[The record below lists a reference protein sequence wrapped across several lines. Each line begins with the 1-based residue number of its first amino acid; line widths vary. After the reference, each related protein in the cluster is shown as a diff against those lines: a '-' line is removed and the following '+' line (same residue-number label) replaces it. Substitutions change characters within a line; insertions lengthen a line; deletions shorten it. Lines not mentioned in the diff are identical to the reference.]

1 MSVKVENLEK
11 NMAKLTVEV
20 DNAEFLK
27 AIDVAY
33 KKNRNKFNLPGFR
46 KGKAPKEMIMKMYG
60 PQVFFEDAL
69 NEILDKTYPEA
80 AKESGLEIVS
90 RPEIGVEQIGM
101 DQNVIYTATVAVKPE
116 VTLGEYKGVTVEK
129 AETTVSAKEVN
140 EKLAAELEK
149 NARVVEVE
157 REIKK
162 DDIANIDFVGSVDGV
177 EFEGGK
183 GEDYPLTI
191 GSGTFI
197 PGFED
202 QLIGAKKGEKL
213 EVNVTFPE
221 SYPNNP
227 DLAGK
232 PAVFDVTVNK
242 VSTMPELT
250 DQWVKEHA
258 EDMGSKASDVASF
271 RVEQQALLQAQVD
284 YQYNN
289 TIQQDAL
296 QQIVDTSEITVSDA
310 MQKYAEDYVISQEVS
325 TAKQYGHGLADMLN
339 MYGMSVD
346 DFKEEISSY
355 ATDYAKQRMV
365 VAAIA
370 NEQGIKSSDQ
380 LIDELAVELS
390 GLAGKELNKIQ
401 LIEQYGGDAVKD
413 EAVNKAVLDYVQTQV
428 KVVET
433 TETSAAATEA
443 AAETTVADE
452 TTAEAA
458 EETTAAQG

>member
-1 MSVKVENLEK
+1 MKKNRLILTAAVAVSVMALAACGSSNKTPEATTAAAEATEASASDTATASQLSADDPEIQALEATEVPELPKFSDMGTVKLCDLTGITVETSP
-11 NMAKLTVEV
+11 KLTVDEDMV
-20 DNAEFLK
+20 NSQ
-27 AIDVAY
+27 IDY
-33 KKNRNKFNLPGFR
+33 LRKNYLT
-46 KGKAPKEMIMKMYG
+46 ET
-60 PQVFFEDAL
+60 ED
-69 NEILDKTYPEA
+69 A
-80 AKESGLEIVS
+80 AKEG
-90 RPEIGVEQIGM
+90 
-101 DQNVIYTATVAVKPE
+101 DTV
-116 VTLGEYKGVTVEK
+116 
-129 AETTVSAKEVN
+129 
-140 EKLAAELEK
+140 
-149 NARVVEVE
+149 
-157 REIKK
+157 
-162 DDIANIDFVGSVDGV
+162 NIDFVGKMNGEAFDG
-177 EFEGGK
+177 
-183 GEDYPLTI
+183 
-191 GSGTFI
+191 GSGTGYDLVLGSGSFI
-197 PGFED
+197 DGFED

-370 NEQGIKSSDQ
+370 NAQGIKSSDQ

-443 AAETTVADE
+443 VEETTAAES
-452 TTAEAA
+452 TAEAA

>member
-1 MSVKVENLEK
+1 MKKNRLILTAAVAVSVMALAACGSSNKTPEATTAAAEATDASASDTATASQLSADDPEIQALEATEVPELPKFSDMGTVKLCDLSSITVETSP
-11 NMAKLTVEV
+11 KLTVDEDMV
-20 DNAEFLK
+20 NSQ
-27 AIDVAY
+27 IDY
-33 KKNRNKFNLPGFR
+33 LRKNYLT
-46 KGKAPKEMIMKMYG
+46 ET
-60 PQVFFEDAL
+60 ED
-69 NEILDKTYPEA
+69 A
-80 AKESGLEIVS
+80 AKEG
-90 RPEIGVEQIGM
+90 
-101 DQNVIYTATVAVKPE
+101 DTV
-116 VTLGEYKGVTVEK
+116 
-129 AETTVSAKEVN
+129 
-140 EKLAAELEK
+140 
-149 NARVVEVE
+149 
-157 REIKK
+157 
-162 DDIANIDFVGSVDGV
+162 NIDFVGKMNGEAFDG
-177 EFEGGK
+177 
-183 GEDYPLTI
+183 
-191 GSGTFI
+191 GSGTGYDLVLGSGSFI
-197 PGFED
+197 DGFED

-296 QQIVDTSEITVSDA
+296 QQIVDTSEITVSDE

-433 TETSAAATEA
+433 TETSAA
-443 AAETTVADE
+443 
-452 TTAEAA
+452 
-458 EETTAAQG
+458 QG

>member
-1 MSVKVENLEK
+1 MKKNRLILTAAVAVSVMALAACGSSNKTPEATTAAAEATEASASDTATASQLSADDPEIQALEATEVPELPKFSDMGTVKLCDLTGITVETSP
-11 NMAKLTVEV
+11 KLTVDEDMV
-20 DNAEFLK
+20 NSQ
-27 AIDVAY
+27 IDY
-33 KKNRNKFNLPGFR
+33 LRKNYLT
-46 KGKAPKEMIMKMYG
+46 ET
-60 PQVFFEDAL
+60 ED
-69 NEILDKTYPEA
+69 A
-80 AKESGLEIVS
+80 AKEG
-90 RPEIGVEQIGM
+90 
-101 DQNVIYTATVAVKPE
+101 DTV
-116 VTLGEYKGVTVEK
+116 
-129 AETTVSAKEVN
+129 
-140 EKLAAELEK
+140 
-149 NARVVEVE
+149 
-157 REIKK
+157 
-162 DDIANIDFVGSVDGV
+162 NIDFVGKMDG
-177 EFEGGK
+177 EAFDG
-183 GEDYPLTI
+183 
-191 GSGTFI
+191 GSGTNYDLVLGSGSFI
-197 PGFED
+197 DGFED

>member
-1 MSVKVENLEK
+1 MKKNRLILTAAVAVSVMALAACGSSNKTPEATTAVAEATEASASDTATASQLSADDPEIQALEATEVPELPKFSDMGTVKLCDLTGITVETSP
-11 NMAKLTVEV
+11 KLTVDEDMV
-20 DNAEFLK
+20 NSQ
-27 AIDVAY
+27 IDY
-33 KKNRNKFNLPGFR
+33 LRKNYLT
-46 KGKAPKEMIMKMYG
+46 ET
-60 PQVFFEDAL
+60 ED
-69 NEILDKTYPEA
+69 A
-80 AKESGLEIVS
+80 AKEG
-90 RPEIGVEQIGM
+90 
-101 DQNVIYTATVAVKPE
+101 DTV
-116 VTLGEYKGVTVEK
+116 
-129 AETTVSAKEVN
+129 
-140 EKLAAELEK
+140 
-149 NARVVEVE
+149 
-157 REIKK
+157 
-162 DDIANIDFVGSVDGV
+162 NIDFVGKMNGEAFDG
-177 EFEGGK
+177 
-183 GEDYPLTI
+183 
-191 GSGTFI
+191 GSGTGYDLVLGSGSFI
-197 PGFED
+197 DGFED

-310 MQKYAEDYVISQEVS
+310 MQTYAEDYVISQEVS
-325 TAKQYGHGLADMLN
+325 TAKQYGRGLADMLN

-458 EETTAAQG
+458 EETSAAQG

>member
-1 MSVKVENLEK
+1 MKKNRLILTAAVAVSVMALAACGSSNKTPEATTAAAEATEASASDTATASQLSADDPEIQALEATEVPELPKFSDMGTVKLCDLTGITVETSP
-11 NMAKLTVEV
+11 KLTVDEDMV
-20 DNAEFLK
+20 NSQ
-27 AIDVAY
+27 IDY
-33 KKNRNKFNLPGFR
+33 LRKNYLT
-46 KGKAPKEMIMKMYG
+46 ET
-60 PQVFFEDAL
+60 D
-69 NEILDKTYPEA
+69 DA
-80 AKESGLEIVS
+80 AKEG
-90 RPEIGVEQIGM
+90 
-101 DQNVIYTATVAVKPE
+101 DTV
-116 VTLGEYKGVTVEK
+116 
-129 AETTVSAKEVN
+129 
-140 EKLAAELEK
+140 
-149 NARVVEVE
+149 
-157 REIKK
+157 
-162 DDIANIDFVGSVDGV
+162 NIDFVGKMDG
-177 EFEGGK
+177 EAFDG
-183 GEDYPLTI
+183 
-191 GSGTFI
+191 GSGTSYDLVLGSGSFI
-197 PGFED
+197 DGFED

-250 DQWVKEHA
+250 DQWVKDNA

-271 RVEQQALLQAQVD
+271 RVEQQALLQSQVD

-296 QQIVDTSEITVSDA
+296 QQIVDTSEITVSDE

-325 TAKQYGHGLADMLN
+325 TAKQYGYGLADMLN

-346 DFKEEISSY
+346 DFKTEIAGY

-370 NEQGIKSSDQ
+370 NEQGIKSSDT
-380 LIDELAVELS
+380 LIDELAAELS
-390 GLAGKELNKIQ
+390 GLAGKEMNKIQ
-401 LIEQYGGDAVKD
+401 LIEQYGGDAVKE

-433 TETSAAATEA
+433 TETSAAVTEA
-443 AAETTVADE
+443 AEAETTVADE
-452 TTAEAA
+452 TTEAA
-458 EETTAAQG
+458 EETSAAQG

>member
-1 MSVKVENLEK
+1 MKKNRLILTAAVAVSVMALVACGSSNKTPEATTAAAEATEASASDTATASQLSADDPEIQALEATEVPELPKFSDMGTVKLCDLSSITVETSP
-11 NMAKLTVEV
+11 KLTVDEDMV
-20 DNAEFLK
+20 NSQ
-27 AIDVAY
+27 IDY
-33 KKNRNKFNLPGFR
+33 LRKNYLT
-46 KGKAPKEMIMKMYG
+46 ET
-60 PQVFFEDAL
+60 ED
-69 NEILDKTYPEA
+69 A
-80 AKESGLEIVS
+80 AKEG
-90 RPEIGVEQIGM
+90 
-101 DQNVIYTATVAVKPE
+101 DTV
-116 VTLGEYKGVTVEK
+116 
-129 AETTVSAKEVN
+129 
-140 EKLAAELEK
+140 
-149 NARVVEVE
+149 
-157 REIKK
+157 
-162 DDIANIDFVGSVDGV
+162 NIDFVGKMNGEAFDG
-177 EFEGGK
+177 
-183 GEDYPLTI
+183 
-191 GSGTFI
+191 GSGTGYDLVLGSGSFI
-197 PGFED
+197 DGFED

-325 TAKQYGHGLADMLN
+325 TAKQYGRGLADMLN

-443 AAETTVADE
+443 SAETTVADE
-452 TTAEAA
+452 TTAEVT
-458 EETTAAQG
+458 EETSAAQS

>member
-1 MSVKVENLEK
+1 MKKNRLILTAAVAVSVMALAACGSSNKTPEATTAAAEATEASASDTATASQLSADDPEIQALEATEVPELPKFSDMGTVKLCDLTGITVETSP
-11 NMAKLTVEV
+11 KLTVDEDMV
-20 DNAEFLK
+20 NSQ
-27 AIDVAY
+27 IDY
-33 KKNRNKFNLPGFR
+33 LRKNYLT
-46 KGKAPKEMIMKMYG
+46 ET
-60 PQVFFEDAL
+60 ED
-69 NEILDKTYPEA
+69 A
-80 AKESGLEIVS
+80 AKEG
-90 RPEIGVEQIGM
+90 
-101 DQNVIYTATVAVKPE
+101 DTV
-116 VTLGEYKGVTVEK
+116 
-129 AETTVSAKEVN
+129 
-140 EKLAAELEK
+140 
-149 NARVVEVE
+149 
-157 REIKK
+157 
-162 DDIANIDFVGSVDGV
+162 NIDFVGKMNGEAFDG
-177 EFEGGK
+177 
-183 GEDYPLTI
+183 
-191 GSGTFI
+191 GSGTGYDLVLGSGSFI
-197 PGFED
+197 DGFED

-443 AAETTVADE
+443 VEETTAAVDE
-452 TTAEAA
+452 STAEAA

>member
-1 MSVKVENLEK
+1 MKKNRLILTAAVAVSVMALASCGSSNKTPEATTAAAAEATDASASDTATASQLSADDPEIQALEATEVPELPKFSDMGTVKLCDLTGITVETSP
-11 NMAKLTVEV
+11 KLTVDEDMV
-20 DNAEFLK
+20 NSQ
-27 AIDVAY
+27 IDY
-33 KKNRNKFNLPGFR
+33 LRKNYLT
-46 KGKAPKEMIMKMYG
+46 ET
-60 PQVFFEDAL
+60 ED
-69 NEILDKTYPEA
+69 A
-80 AKESGLEIVS
+80 AKEG
-90 RPEIGVEQIGM
+90 
-101 DQNVIYTATVAVKPE
+101 DTV
-116 VTLGEYKGVTVEK
+116 
-129 AETTVSAKEVN
+129 
-140 EKLAAELEK
+140 
-149 NARVVEVE
+149 
-157 REIKK
+157 
-162 DDIANIDFVGSVDGV
+162 NIDFVGKMDG
-177 EFEGGK
+177 EAFDG
-183 GEDYPLTI
+183 
-191 GSGTFI
+191 GSGTGYDLVLGSGSFI
-197 PGFED
+197 DGFED

-296 QQIVDTSEITVSDA
+296 QQIVDTSEFTVSDA

-452 TTAEAA
+452 STAEAA

>member
-1 MSVKVENLEK
+1 MKKNRLILTAAVAVSVMALAACGSSNKTPEATTAAAEATEASASDTATASQLSADDPEIQALEATEVPELPKFSDMGTVKLCDLSGITVETSP
-11 NMAKLTVEV
+11 KLTVDEDMV
-20 DNAEFLK
+20 NSQ
-27 AIDVAY
+27 IDY
-33 KKNRNKFNLPGFR
+33 LRKNYLT
-46 KGKAPKEMIMKMYG
+46 ET
-60 PQVFFEDAL
+60 ED
-69 NEILDKTYPEA
+69 A
-80 AKESGLEIVS
+80 AKEG
-90 RPEIGVEQIGM
+90 
-101 DQNVIYTATVAVKPE
+101 DTV
-116 VTLGEYKGVTVEK
+116 
-129 AETTVSAKEVN
+129 
-140 EKLAAELEK
+140 
-149 NARVVEVE
+149 
-157 REIKK
+157 
-162 DDIANIDFVGSVDGV
+162 NIDFVGKMNGEAFDG
-177 EFEGGK
+177 
-183 GEDYPLTI
+183 
-191 GSGTFI
+191 GSGTGYDLVLGSGSFI
-197 PGFED
+197 DGFED

-355 ATDYAKQRMV
+355 ATEYAKQRMV

>member
-1 MSVKVENLEK
+1 MKKNRLILTAAVAVSVMALAACGSSNKTPEATTAAAAEATDASASDTATASQLSADDPEIQALEATEVPELPKFSDMGTVKLCDLTGITVETSP
-11 NMAKLTVEV
+11 KLTVDEDMV
-20 DNAEFLK
+20 NSQ
-27 AIDVAY
+27 IDY
-33 KKNRNKFNLPGFR
+33 LRKNYLT
-46 KGKAPKEMIMKMYG
+46 ET
-60 PQVFFEDAL
+60 ED
-69 NEILDKTYPEA
+69 A
-80 AKESGLEIVS
+80 AKEG
-90 RPEIGVEQIGM
+90 
-101 DQNVIYTATVAVKPE
+101 DTV
-116 VTLGEYKGVTVEK
+116 
-129 AETTVSAKEVN
+129 
-140 EKLAAELEK
+140 
-149 NARVVEVE
+149 
-157 REIKK
+157 
-162 DDIANIDFVGSVDGV
+162 NIDFVG
-177 EFEGGK
+177 K
-183 GEDYPLTI
+183 MNGEAFNG
-191 GSGTFI
+191 GSGTGYDLVLGSGSFI
-197 PGFED
+197 DGFED

-443 AAETTVADE
+443 VEETTAAES
-452 TTAEAA
+452 TAEAA

>member
-1 MSVKVENLEK
+1 MKKNRLILTAAVAVSVMALAACGSSNKTPEATTAAAEATEASASDTATASQLSADDPEIQALEATEIPELPKFSDMGTVKLCDLTGITVETSP
-11 NMAKLTVEV
+11 KLTVDEDMV
-20 DNAEFLK
+20 NSQ
-27 AIDVAY
+27 IDY
-33 KKNRNKFNLPGFR
+33 LRKNYLT
-46 KGKAPKEMIMKMYG
+46 ET
-60 PQVFFEDAL
+60 ED
-69 NEILDKTYPEA
+69 A
-80 AKESGLEIVS
+80 AKEG
-90 RPEIGVEQIGM
+90 
-101 DQNVIYTATVAVKPE
+101 DTV
-116 VTLGEYKGVTVEK
+116 
-129 AETTVSAKEVN
+129 
-140 EKLAAELEK
+140 
-149 NARVVEVE
+149 
-157 REIKK
+157 
-162 DDIANIDFVGSVDGV
+162 NIDFVGKMNGEAFDG
-177 EFEGGK
+177 
-183 GEDYPLTI
+183 
-191 GSGTFI
+191 GSGTGYDLVLGSGSFI
-197 PGFED
+197 DGFED

-443 AAETTVADE
+443 VEETTAAADE
-452 TTAEAA
+452 STAEAA

>member
-149 NARVVEVE
+149 NARVVEVD

-202 QLIGAKKGEKL
+202 QLIGHKAGETVDVK
-213 EVNVTFPE
+213 VTFPE
-221 SYPNNP
+221 NYGAK

-232 PAVFDVTVNK
+232 EALFVTTIK
-242 VSTMPELT
+242 T
-250 DQWVKEHA
+250 VKEKQVPA
-258 EDMGSKASDVASF
+258 ADDEFAS
-271 RVEQQALLQAQVD
+271 
-284 YQYNN
+284 
-289 TIQQDAL
+289 
-296 QQIVDTSEITVSDA
+296 
-310 MQKYAEDYVISQEVS
+310 EVS
-325 TAKQYGHGLADMLN
+325 EFDTLDEYKKDLKKTL
-339 MYGMSVD
+339 
-346 DFKEEISSY
+346 KEEKEKA
-355 ATDYAKQRMV
+355 ATTTNERNV
-365 VAAIA
+365 IA
-370 NEQGIKSSDQ
+370 
-380 LIDELAVELS
+380 
-390 GLAGKELNKIQ
+390 
-401 LIEQYGGDAVKD
+401 
-413 EAVNKAVLDYVQTQV
+413 
-428 KVVET
+428 KVVENASVEIPAPMLEAQLDNMLYDYQT
-433 TETSAAATEA
+433 RLAQQGIPMDQYLKITGQTVEQIKDQMKESAEKNLKTSLVIEAIMEKENITVAEERVDEEFKKIAEQYKMEYDDLKKTVSGEQKESMKREIAFQETIDMLVAEA
-443 AAETTVADE
+443 NLVKAEKKSKKAAEDE
-452 TTAEAA
+452 EKT
-458 EETTAAQG
+458 EE

>member
-1 MSVKVENLEK
+1 MKKNRLILTAAVAVSVMALAACGSSNKTPEATTAAAAEATDASVSDTATASQLSADDPEIQALEATEVPELPKFSDMGTVKLCDLTGITVETSP
-11 NMAKLTVEV
+11 KLTVDEDMV
-20 DNAEFLK
+20 NSQ
-27 AIDVAY
+27 IDY
-33 KKNRNKFNLPGFR
+33 LRKNYLT
-46 KGKAPKEMIMKMYG
+46 ET
-60 PQVFFEDAL
+60 ED
-69 NEILDKTYPEA
+69 A
-80 AKESGLEIVS
+80 AKEG
-90 RPEIGVEQIGM
+90 
-101 DQNVIYTATVAVKPE
+101 DTV
-116 VTLGEYKGVTVEK
+116 
-129 AETTVSAKEVN
+129 
-140 EKLAAELEK
+140 
-149 NARVVEVE
+149 
-157 REIKK
+157 
-162 DDIANIDFVGSVDGV
+162 NIDFVG
-177 EFEGGK
+177 K
-183 GEDYPLTI
+183 MNGEVFNG
-191 GSGTFI
+191 GSGTGYDLVLGSGSFI
-197 PGFED
+197 DGFED

-443 AAETTVADE
+443 VEE
-452 TTAEAA
+452 TTAAADESTAEAT

>member
-20 DNAEFLK
+20 DKAEFLK

-162 DDIANIDFVGSVDGV
+162 DDIATIDFVGSVDGV

-202 QLIGAKKGEKL
+202 QLIGHKAGETVDVK
-213 EVNVTFPE
+213 VTFPE
-221 SYPNNP
+221 NYGAK

-232 PAVFDVTVNK
+232 EALFVTTIK
-242 VSTMPELT
+242 A
-250 DQWVKEHA
+250 VKEKQVPA
-258 EDMGSKASDVASF
+258 ADDEFAS
-271 RVEQQALLQAQVD
+271 
-284 YQYNN
+284 
-289 TIQQDAL
+289 
-296 QQIVDTSEITVSDA
+296 
-310 MQKYAEDYVISQEVS
+310 EVS
-325 TAKQYGHGLADMLN
+325 EFDTLDEYKKDLKKTL
-339 MYGMSVD
+339 
-346 DFKEEISSY
+346 KEEKEKA
-355 ATDYAKQRMV
+355 ATTTNERNV
-365 VAAIA
+365 IA
-370 NEQGIKSSDQ
+370 
-380 LIDELAVELS
+380 
-390 GLAGKELNKIQ
+390 
-401 LIEQYGGDAVKD
+401 
-413 EAVNKAVLDYVQTQV
+413 
-428 KVVET
+428 KVVENASVEIPAPMLEAQLDNMLYDYQT
-433 TETSAAATEA
+433 RLAQQGIPMDQYLQITGQTVEQIKDQMKESAEKNLKTSLVIEA
-443 AAETTVADE
+443 IMEKENITVADE
-452 TTAEAA
+452 RVDEEFKKIAEQYKMEYDDLKKTVSEEQKESMKREIAFQETIDMLVAEANLVKA
-458 EETTAAQG
+458 EKKSKKAAEDEEKTEE

>member
-1 MSVKVENLEK
+1 MKKNRLILTAAVAVSVMALAACGSSNKTPEATTAAAAEATDASASDTATASQLSADDPEIQALEATEVPELPKFSDMGTVKLCDLTGITVETSP
-11 NMAKLTVEV
+11 KLTVDEDMV
-20 DNAEFLK
+20 NSQ
-27 AIDVAY
+27 IDY
-33 KKNRNKFNLPGFR
+33 LRKNYLT
-46 KGKAPKEMIMKMYG
+46 ET
-60 PQVFFEDAL
+60 ED
-69 NEILDKTYPEA
+69 A
-80 AKESGLEIVS
+80 AKEG
-90 RPEIGVEQIGM
+90 
-101 DQNVIYTATVAVKPE
+101 DTV
-116 VTLGEYKGVTVEK
+116 
-129 AETTVSAKEVN
+129 
-140 EKLAAELEK
+140 
-149 NARVVEVE
+149 
-157 REIKK
+157 
-162 DDIANIDFVGSVDGV
+162 NIDFVGKMDG
-177 EFEGGK
+177 EAFNG
-183 GEDYPLTI
+183 
-191 GSGTFI
+191 GSGTGYDLVLGSGSFI
-197 PGFED
+197 DGFED

-325 TAKQYGHGLADMLN
+325 TAKQYGYGLADMLN

-443 AAETTVADE
+443 AAETTVANE

>member
-202 QLIGAKKGEKL
+202 QLIGHKAGETVDVK
-213 EVNVTFPE
+213 VTFPE
-221 SYPNNP
+221 NYGAK

-232 PAVFDVTVNK
+232 EALFVTTIK
-242 VSTMPELT
+242 T
-250 DQWVKEHA
+250 VKEKQVPAADDEFASEVSEFDTLDEYKKDLKKTLKEEKEKAATTTNERNVIEKVVTNASVEIPAPMLEAQLDNMLYDYQTRLAQQGIPMDQYLKITGQTVEQIKDQMKESAEKNLKTSLVIEAIMEKENITVAEERVDEEFKKIAEQYKMEYDDLKKTVSEEQKESMKREIAFQETIDMLVAEANLVKAEKKSKKAA
-258 EDMGSKASDVASF
+258 ED
-271 RVEQQALLQAQVD
+271 
-284 YQYNN
+284 
-289 TIQQDAL
+289 
-296 QQIVDTSEITVSDA
+296 
-310 MQKYAEDYVISQEVS
+310 
-325 TAKQYGHGLADMLN
+325 
-339 MYGMSVD
+339 
-346 DFKEEISSY
+346 EE
-355 ATDYAKQRMV
+355 K
-365 VAAIA
+365 
-370 NEQGIKSSDQ
+370 
-380 LIDELAVELS
+380 
-390 GLAGKELNKIQ
+390 
-401 LIEQYGGDAVKD
+401 
-413 EAVNKAVLDYVQTQV
+413 
-428 KVVET
+428 
-433 TETSAAATEA
+433 TEE
-443 AAETTVADE
+443 
-452 TTAEAA
+452 
-458 EETTAAQG
+458 

>member
-202 QLIGAKKGEKL
+202 QLIGHKAGETVDVK
-213 EVNVTFPE
+213 VTFPE
-221 SYPNNP
+221 NYGAK

-232 PAVFDVTVNK
+232 EALFVTTIK
-242 VSTMPELT
+242 T
-250 DQWVKEHA
+250 VKEKQVPA
-258 EDMGSKASDVASF
+258 ADDEFAS
-271 RVEQQALLQAQVD
+271 
-284 YQYNN
+284 
-289 TIQQDAL
+289 
-296 QQIVDTSEITVSDA
+296 
-310 MQKYAEDYVISQEVS
+310 EVS
-325 TAKQYGHGLADMLN
+325 EFDTLDEYKKDLKKTL
-339 MYGMSVD
+339 
-346 DFKEEISSY
+346 KEEKEKA
-355 ATDYAKQRMV
+355 ATTTNERNV
-365 VAAIA
+365 IA
-370 NEQGIKSSDQ
+370 
-380 LIDELAVELS
+380 
-390 GLAGKELNKIQ
+390 
-401 LIEQYGGDAVKD
+401 
-413 EAVNKAVLDYVQTQV
+413 
-428 KVVET
+428 KVVENASVEIPAPMLEAQLDNMLYDYQT
-433 TETSAAATEA
+433 RLAQQGIPMDQYLKITGQTVEQIKDQMKESAEKNLKTSLVIEAIMEKENITVAEERVDEEFKKIAEQYKMEYDDLKKTVSEEQKESMKREITFQETIDMLVAEA
-443 AAETTVADE
+443 NLVKAEKKSKKAAEDE
-452 TTAEAA
+452 EKT
-458 EETTAAQG
+458 EE

>member
-1 MSVKVENLEK
+1 MKKNRLILTAAVAVSVMALAACGSSNKTPEATTAAAEATEASASDTATASQLSADDPEIQALEATEVPELPKFSDMGTVKLCDLTGITVETSP
-11 NMAKLTVEV
+11 KLTVDEDMV
-20 DNAEFLK
+20 NSQ
-27 AIDVAY
+27 IDY
-33 KKNRNKFNLPGFR
+33 LRKNYLT
-46 KGKAPKEMIMKMYG
+46 ET
-60 PQVFFEDAL
+60 ED
-69 NEILDKTYPEA
+69 A
-80 AKESGLEIVS
+80 AKEG
-90 RPEIGVEQIGM
+90 
-101 DQNVIYTATVAVKPE
+101 DTV
-116 VTLGEYKGVTVEK
+116 
-129 AETTVSAKEVN
+129 
-140 EKLAAELEK
+140 
-149 NARVVEVE
+149 
-157 REIKK
+157 
-162 DDIANIDFVGSVDGV
+162 NIDFVGKMDG
-177 EFEGGK
+177 EAFDG
-183 GEDYPLTI
+183 
-191 GSGTFI
+191 GSGTSYDLVLGSGSFI
-197 PGFED
+197 DGFED

-250 DQWVKEHA
+250 DQWVKDNA

-296 QQIVDTSEITVSDA
+296 QQIVDTSEITVSDE

-325 TAKQYGHGLADMLN
+325 TAKQYGYGLADMLN

-346 DFKEEISSY
+346 DFKTEIAGY

-370 NEQGIKSSDQ
+370 NEQGIKSSDT

-390 GLAGKELNKIQ
+390 GLAGKEMNKIQ
-401 LIEQYGGDAVKD
+401 LIEQYGGDAVKE

-443 AAETTVADE
+443 AEAETTAADE
-452 TTAEAA
+452 TTEAA
-458 EETTAAQG
+458 EETSAAQG

>member
-1 MSVKVENLEK
+1 MKKNRLILTAAVAVSVMALAACGSSNKTPEATTAAAVEATDASASDTATASQLSADDPEIQALEATEVPELPK
-11 NMAKLTVEV
+11 FSDMGTVKLCDLTGITVETSPKLTVDEDMV
-20 DNAEFLK
+20 NSQ
-27 AIDVAY
+27 IDY
-33 KKNRNKFNLPGFR
+33 LRKNYLT
-46 KGKAPKEMIMKMYG
+46 ET
-60 PQVFFEDAL
+60 ED
-69 NEILDKTYPEA
+69 A
-80 AKESGLEIVS
+80 AKEG
-90 RPEIGVEQIGM
+90 
-101 DQNVIYTATVAVKPE
+101 DTV
-116 VTLGEYKGVTVEK
+116 
-129 AETTVSAKEVN
+129 
-140 EKLAAELEK
+140 
-149 NARVVEVE
+149 
-157 REIKK
+157 
-162 DDIANIDFVGSVDGV
+162 NIDFVG
-177 EFEGGK
+177 K
-183 GEDYPLTI
+183 MNGEAFNG
-191 GSGTFI
+191 GSGTGYDLVLGSGSFI
-197 PGFED
+197 DGFED

-325 TAKQYGHGLADMLN
+325 TAKRYGHGLADMLN

-443 AAETTVADE
+443 V
-452 TTAEAA
+452 

>member
-202 QLIGAKKGEKL
+202 QLIGHKAGETVDVK
-213 EVNVTFPE
+213 VTFPE
-221 SYPNNP
+221 NYGAK

-232 PAVFDVTVNK
+232 EALFVTTIK
-242 VSTMPELT
+242 T
-250 DQWVKEHA
+250 VKEKQVPA
-258 EDMGSKASDVASF
+258 ADDEFAS
-271 RVEQQALLQAQVD
+271 
-284 YQYNN
+284 
-289 TIQQDAL
+289 
-296 QQIVDTSEITVSDA
+296 
-310 MQKYAEDYVISQEVS
+310 EVS
-325 TAKQYGHGLADMLN
+325 EFDTLDEYKKDLKKTL
-339 MYGMSVD
+339 
-346 DFKEEISSY
+346 KEEKEKA
-355 ATDYAKQRMV
+355 ATTTNERNV
-365 VAAIA
+365 IA
-370 NEQGIKSSDQ
+370 
-380 LIDELAVELS
+380 
-390 GLAGKELNKIQ
+390 
-401 LIEQYGGDAVKD
+401 
-413 EAVNKAVLDYVQTQV
+413 
-428 KVVET
+428 KVVENASVEIPAPMLEAQLDNMLYDYQT
-433 TETSAAATEA
+433 RLAQQGIPMDQYLKITGQTVEQIKNQMKESAEKNLKTSLVIEAIMEKENITVAEERVDEEFKKIAEQYKMEYDDLKKTVSEEQKESMKREIAFQETIDMLVAEA
-443 AAETTVADE
+443 NLVKAEKKSKKAAEDE
-452 TTAEAA
+452 EKT
-458 EETTAAQG
+458 EE

>member
-1 MSVKVENLEK
+1 MKKNRLILTAAVAVSVMALAACGSSNKTPEATTAAAEATEASASDTATASQLSADDPEIQALEATEVPELPKFSDMGTVKLCDLTGITVETSP
-11 NMAKLTVEV
+11 KLTVDEDMV
-20 DNAEFLK
+20 NSQ
-27 AIDVAY
+27 IDY
-33 KKNRNKFNLPGFR
+33 LRKNYLT
-46 KGKAPKEMIMKMYG
+46 ET
-60 PQVFFEDAL
+60 ED
-69 NEILDKTYPEA
+69 A
-80 AKESGLEIVS
+80 AKEG
-90 RPEIGVEQIGM
+90 
-101 DQNVIYTATVAVKPE
+101 DTV
-116 VTLGEYKGVTVEK
+116 
-129 AETTVSAKEVN
+129 
-140 EKLAAELEK
+140 
-149 NARVVEVE
+149 
-157 REIKK
+157 
-162 DDIANIDFVGSVDGV
+162 NIDFVGKMDG
-177 EFEGGK
+177 EAFDG
-183 GEDYPLTI
+183 
-191 GSGTFI
+191 GSGTSYDLVLGSGSFI
-197 PGFED
+197 DGFED

-221 SYPNNP
+221 SYPKNP

-250 DQWVKEHA
+250 DQWVKDNA

-296 QQIVDTSEITVSDA
+296 QQIVDTSEITVSDE

-325 TAKQYGHGLADMLN
+325 TAKQYGYGLADMLN

-346 DFKEEISSY
+346 DFKEEIAGY

-370 NEQGIKSSDQ
+370 NEQGIKSSDT
-380 LIDELAVELS
+380 LIDELAAELS
-390 GLAGKELNKIQ
+390 GLAGKEMNKIQ
-401 LIEQYGGDAVKD
+401 LIEQYGGDSVKE

-443 AAETTVADE
+443 AEAETTVADE
-452 TTAEAA
+452 TTEAA
-458 EETTAAQG
+458 EETSAAQG

>member
-1 MSVKVENLEK
+1 MKKNRLILTAAVAVSVMALAACGSSNKTPEATTAAAEATEASASDTATASQLSADDPEIQALEATEVPELPKFSDMGTVKLCDLTGITVETSP
-11 NMAKLTVEV
+11 KLTVDEDMV
-20 DNAEFLK
+20 NSQ
-27 AIDVAY
+27 IDY
-33 KKNRNKFNLPGFR
+33 LRKNYLT
-46 KGKAPKEMIMKMYG
+46 ET
-60 PQVFFEDAL
+60 ED
-69 NEILDKTYPEA
+69 A
-80 AKESGLEIVS
+80 AKEG
-90 RPEIGVEQIGM
+90 
-101 DQNVIYTATVAVKPE
+101 DTV
-116 VTLGEYKGVTVEK
+116 
-129 AETTVSAKEVN
+129 
-140 EKLAAELEK
+140 
-149 NARVVEVE
+149 
-157 REIKK
+157 
-162 DDIANIDFVGSVDGV
+162 NIDFVGKMNGEAFDG
-177 EFEGGK
+177 
-183 GEDYPLTI
+183 
-191 GSGTFI
+191 GSGTGYDLVLGSGSFI
-197 PGFED
+197 DGFED

-370 NEQGIKSSDQ
+370 NAQGIKSSDQ

>member
-1 MSVKVENLEK
+1 MKKNRLILTAAVAVSVMALAACGSSNKTPEATTAAAAEATDASVSDTATASQLSADDPEIQALEATEVPELPKFSDMGTVKLCDLTGITVETSP
-11 NMAKLTVEV
+11 KLTVDEDMV
-20 DNAEFLK
+20 NSQ
-27 AIDVAY
+27 IDY
-33 KKNRNKFNLPGFR
+33 LRKNYLT
-46 KGKAPKEMIMKMYG
+46 ET
-60 PQVFFEDAL
+60 ED
-69 NEILDKTYPEA
+69 A
-80 AKESGLEIVS
+80 AKEG
-90 RPEIGVEQIGM
+90 
-101 DQNVIYTATVAVKPE
+101 DTV
-116 VTLGEYKGVTVEK
+116 
-129 AETTVSAKEVN
+129 
-140 EKLAAELEK
+140 
-149 NARVVEVE
+149 
-157 REIKK
+157 
-162 DDIANIDFVGSVDGV
+162 NIDFVG
-177 EFEGGK
+177 K
-183 GEDYPLTI
+183 MNGEAFNG
-191 GSGTFI
+191 GSGTGYDLVLGSGSFI
-197 PGFED
+197 DGFED

-443 AAETTVADE
+443 VEE
-452 TTAEAA
+452 TTAAADESTAEAT

>member
-202 QLIGAKKGEKL
+202 QLIGHKAGETVDVK
-213 EVNVTFPE
+213 VTFPE
-221 SYPNNP
+221 NYGAK

-232 PAVFDVTVNK
+232 EALFVTTIK
-242 VSTMPELT
+242 T
-250 DQWVKEHA
+250 VKEKQVPA
-258 EDMGSKASDVASF
+258 ADDEFAS
-271 RVEQQALLQAQVD
+271 
-284 YQYNN
+284 
-289 TIQQDAL
+289 
-296 QQIVDTSEITVSDA
+296 
-310 MQKYAEDYVISQEVS
+310 EVS
-325 TAKQYGHGLADMLN
+325 EFDTLDEYKKDLKKTL
-339 MYGMSVD
+339 
-346 DFKEEISSY
+346 KEEKEKA
-355 ATDYAKQRMV
+355 ATTTNERNV
-365 VAAIA
+365 IA
-370 NEQGIKSSDQ
+370 
-380 LIDELAVELS
+380 
-390 GLAGKELNKIQ
+390 
-401 LIEQYGGDAVKD
+401 
-413 EAVNKAVLDYVQTQV
+413 
-428 KVVET
+428 KVVENASVEIPAPMLEAQLDNMLYDYQT
-433 TETSAAATEA
+433 RLAQQGIPMDQYLKITGQTVEQIKDQMKESAEKNLKTSLVFEAIMEKENITVAEERVDEEFKKIAEQYKMEYDDLKKTVSEEQKESMKREIAFQETIDMLVAEA
-443 AAETTVADE
+443 NLVKAEKKSKKAAEDE
-452 TTAEAA
+452 EKT
-458 EETTAAQG
+458 EE

>member
-1 MSVKVENLEK
+1 MKKNRLILTAAVAVSVMALAACGSSNKTPEATTAAAEATEASASDTATASQLSADDPEIQALEATEVPELPKFSDMGTVKLCDLSGITVETSP
-11 NMAKLTVEV
+11 KLTVDEDMV
-20 DNAEFLK
+20 NSQ
-27 AIDVAY
+27 IDY
-33 KKNRNKFNLPGFR
+33 LRKNYLT
-46 KGKAPKEMIMKMYG
+46 ET
-60 PQVFFEDAL
+60 ED
-69 NEILDKTYPEA
+69 A
-80 AKESGLEIVS
+80 AKEG
-90 RPEIGVEQIGM
+90 
-101 DQNVIYTATVAVKPE
+101 DTV
-116 VTLGEYKGVTVEK
+116 
-129 AETTVSAKEVN
+129 
-140 EKLAAELEK
+140 
-149 NARVVEVE
+149 
-157 REIKK
+157 
-162 DDIANIDFVGSVDGV
+162 NIDFVGKMNGEAFDG
-177 EFEGGK
+177 
-183 GEDYPLTI
+183 
-191 GSGTFI
+191 GSGTGYDLVLGSGSFI
-197 PGFED
+197 DGFED

-325 TAKQYGHGLADMLN
+325 TAKQYGYGLADMLN

-433 TETSAAATEA
+433 TETSAAETEA

-458 EETTAAQG
+458 EETTAEAAEETTAAQG

>member
-1 MSVKVENLEK
+1 MKKNRLILTAAVAVSVMALAACGSSNKTPEATTAAAAEATDASVSDTATASQLSADDPEIQALEATEVPELPKFSDMGTVKLCDLTGITVETSP
-11 NMAKLTVEV
+11 KLTVDEDMV
-20 DNAEFLK
+20 NSQ
-27 AIDVAY
+27 IDY
-33 KKNRNKFNLPGFR
+33 LRKNYLT
-46 KGKAPKEMIMKMYG
+46 ET
-60 PQVFFEDAL
+60 ED
-69 NEILDKTYPEA
+69 A
-80 AKESGLEIVS
+80 AKEG
-90 RPEIGVEQIGM
+90 
-101 DQNVIYTATVAVKPE
+101 DTV
-116 VTLGEYKGVTVEK
+116 
-129 AETTVSAKEVN
+129 
-140 EKLAAELEK
+140 
-149 NARVVEVE
+149 
-157 REIKK
+157 
-162 DDIANIDFVGSVDGV
+162 NIDFVG
-177 EFEGGK
+177 K
-183 GEDYPLTI
+183 MNGEAFNG
-191 GSGTFI
+191 GSGTGYDLVLGSGSFI
-197 PGFED
+197 DGFED

-296 QQIVDTSEITVSDA
+296 QQIVDTSEFTVSDA

-443 AAETTVADE
+443 VEE
-452 TTAEAA
+452 TTAAADESTAEAT

>member
-202 QLIGAKKGEKL
+202 QLIGHKAGETVDVK
-213 EVNVTFPE
+213 VTFPE
-221 SYPNNP
+221 NYGAK

-232 PAVFDVTVNK
+232 EALFVTTIK
-242 VSTMPELT
+242 T
-250 DQWVKEHA
+250 VKEKQVPA
-258 EDMGSKASDVASF
+258 ADDEFAS
-271 RVEQQALLQAQVD
+271 
-284 YQYNN
+284 
-289 TIQQDAL
+289 
-296 QQIVDTSEITVSDA
+296 
-310 MQKYAEDYVISQEVS
+310 EVS
-325 TAKQYGHGLADMLN
+325 EFDTLDEYKKDLKKTL
-339 MYGMSVD
+339 
-346 DFKEEISSY
+346 KEEKEKA
-355 ATDYAKQRMV
+355 ATSTNERNV
-365 VAAIA
+365 IA
-370 NEQGIKSSDQ
+370 
-380 LIDELAVELS
+380 
-390 GLAGKELNKIQ
+390 
-401 LIEQYGGDAVKD
+401 
-413 EAVNKAVLDYVQTQV
+413 
-428 KVVET
+428 KVVENASVEIPAPMLEAQLDNMLYDYQT
-433 TETSAAATEA
+433 RLAQQGIPMDQYLKITGQTVEQIKDQMKESAEKNLKTSLVIEA
-443 AAETTVADE
+443 IMEKENITVADE
-452 TTAEAA
+452 RVDEEFKKIAEQYKMEYDDLKKTVSEEQKESMKREIAFQETIDMLVAEANLVKA
-458 EETTAAQG
+458 EKKSKKAAEDEEKTEE

>member
-1 MSVKVENLEK
+1 MKKNRLILTAAVAVSVMALAACGSSNKTPEATTAAAAEATDASVSDTATASQLSADDPEIQALEATEVPELPKFSDMGTVKLCDLTGITVETSP
-11 NMAKLTVEV
+11 KLTVDEDMV
-20 DNAEFLK
+20 NSQ
-27 AIDVAY
+27 IDY
-33 KKNRNKFNLPGFR
+33 LRKNYLT
-46 KGKAPKEMIMKMYG
+46 ET
-60 PQVFFEDAL
+60 ED
-69 NEILDKTYPEA
+69 A
-80 AKESGLEIVS
+80 AKEG
-90 RPEIGVEQIGM
+90 
-101 DQNVIYTATVAVKPE
+101 DTV
-116 VTLGEYKGVTVEK
+116 
-129 AETTVSAKEVN
+129 
-140 EKLAAELEK
+140 
-149 NARVVEVE
+149 
-157 REIKK
+157 
-162 DDIANIDFVGSVDGV
+162 NIDFVG
-177 EFEGGK
+177 K
-183 GEDYPLTI
+183 MNGEAFNG
-191 GSGTFI
+191 GSGTGYDLVLGSGSFI
-197 PGFED
+197 DGFED

-443 AAETTVADE
+443 VAETTVADE

>member
-1 MSVKVENLEK
+1 MKKNRLILTAAVAVSVMALAACGSSNKTPEATTAAAEATEASASDTATASQLSADDPEIQALEATEVPELPKFSDMGTVKLCDLTGITVETSP
-11 NMAKLTVEV
+11 KLTVDEDMV
-20 DNAEFLK
+20 NSQ
-27 AIDVAY
+27 IDY
-33 KKNRNKFNLPGFR
+33 LRKNYLT
-46 KGKAPKEMIMKMYG
+46 ET
-60 PQVFFEDAL
+60 EDA
-69 NEILDKTYPEA
+69 
-80 AKESGLEIVS
+80 AKVG
-90 RPEIGVEQIGM
+90 
-101 DQNVIYTATVAVKPE
+101 DTV
-116 VTLGEYKGVTVEK
+116 
-129 AETTVSAKEVN
+129 
-140 EKLAAELEK
+140 
-149 NARVVEVE
+149 
-157 REIKK
+157 
-162 DDIANIDFVGSVDGV
+162 NIDFVGKMDG
-177 EFEGGK
+177 EAFDG
-183 GEDYPLTI
+183 
-191 GSGTFI
+191 GSGTSYDLVLGSGSFI
-197 PGFED
+197 DGFED

-250 DQWVKEHA
+250 DQWVKDNA

-296 QQIVDTSEITVSDA
+296 QQIVDTSEITVSDE

-325 TAKQYGHGLADMLN
+325 TAKQYGYGLADMLN

-346 DFKEEISSY
+346 DFKTEIAGY

-370 NEQGIKSSDQ
+370 NEQGIKYSDT
-380 LIDELAVELS
+380 LIDELAAELS
-390 GLAGKELNKIQ
+390 GLAGKEMNKIQ
-401 LIEQYGGDAVKD
+401 LIEQYGGDSVKE

-443 AAETTVADE
+443 AEAETTAADE
-452 TTAEAA
+452 TTEAA
-458 EETTAAQG
+458 EETSAAQG

>member
-1 MSVKVENLEK
+1 MKKNRLILTAAVAVSVMALAACGSSNKTPEATTAAAAEATDASASDTATASQLSADDPEIQALEATEVPELPKFSDMGTVKLCDLSSITVETSP
-11 NMAKLTVEV
+11 KLTVDEDMV
-20 DNAEFLK
+20 NSQ
-27 AIDVAY
+27 IDY
-33 KKNRNKFNLPGFR
+33 LRKNYLT
-46 KGKAPKEMIMKMYG
+46 ET
-60 PQVFFEDAL
+60 ED
-69 NEILDKTYPEA
+69 A
-80 AKESGLEIVS
+80 AKEG
-90 RPEIGVEQIGM
+90 
-101 DQNVIYTATVAVKPE
+101 DTV
-116 VTLGEYKGVTVEK
+116 
-129 AETTVSAKEVN
+129 
-140 EKLAAELEK
+140 
-149 NARVVEVE
+149 
-157 REIKK
+157 
-162 DDIANIDFVGSVDGV
+162 NIDFVGKMNGEAFDG
-177 EFEGGK
+177 
-183 GEDYPLTI
+183 
-191 GSGTFI
+191 GSGTGYDLVLGSGSFI
-197 PGFED
+197 DGFED

-452 TTAEAA
+452 STAEAA

>member
-1 MSVKVENLEK
+1 MKKNRLILTAAVAVSVMALAACGSSNKTPEATTAAAEATEASASDTATASQLSADDPEIQALEATEVPELPKFSDMGTVKLCDLTGITVETSP
-11 NMAKLTVEV
+11 KLTVDEDMV
-20 DNAEFLK
+20 NSQ
-27 AIDVAY
+27 IDY
-33 KKNRNKFNLPGFR
+33 LRKNYLT
-46 KGKAPKEMIMKMYG
+46 ET
-60 PQVFFEDAL
+60 ED
-69 NEILDKTYPEA
+69 A
-80 AKESGLEIVS
+80 AKEG
-90 RPEIGVEQIGM
+90 
-101 DQNVIYTATVAVKPE
+101 DTV
-116 VTLGEYKGVTVEK
+116 
-129 AETTVSAKEVN
+129 
-140 EKLAAELEK
+140 
-149 NARVVEVE
+149 
-157 REIKK
+157 
-162 DDIANIDFVGSVDGV
+162 NIDFVGKMDG
-177 EFEGGK
+177 EAFDG
-183 GEDYPLTI
+183 
-191 GSGTFI
+191 GSGTGYDLVLGSGSFI
-197 PGFED
+197 DGFED

-325 TAKQYGHGLADMLN
+325 TAKQYGSSLADMLN

-458 EETTAAQG
+458 EETSAAQG

>member
-1 MSVKVENLEK
+1 MKKNRLILTAAVAVSVMALAACGSSNKTPEATTAAAEATEASASDTATASQLSADDPEIQALEATEVPELPKFSDMGTVKLCDLTGITVETSP
-11 NMAKLTVEV
+11 KLTVDEDMV
-20 DNAEFLK
+20 NSQ
-27 AIDVAY
+27 IDY
-33 KKNRNKFNLPGFR
+33 LRKNYLT
-46 KGKAPKEMIMKMYG
+46 ET
-60 PQVFFEDAL
+60 ED
-69 NEILDKTYPEA
+69 A
-80 AKESGLEIVS
+80 AKEG
-90 RPEIGVEQIGM
+90 
-101 DQNVIYTATVAVKPE
+101 DTV
-116 VTLGEYKGVTVEK
+116 
-129 AETTVSAKEVN
+129 
-140 EKLAAELEK
+140 
-149 NARVVEVE
+149 
-157 REIKK
+157 
-162 DDIANIDFVGSVDGV
+162 NIDFVGKMDG
-177 EFEGGK
+177 EAF
-183 GEDYPLTI
+183 DD
-191 GSGTFI
+191 GSGTGYDLVLGSGSFI
-197 PGFED
+197 DGFED

-452 TTAEAA
+452 STAEAA

>member
-1 MSVKVENLEK
+1 MKKNRLILTAAVAVSVMALAACGSSNKTPEATTAAAAEATDASASDTATASQLSADDPEIQALEATEVPELPKFSDMGTVKLCDLTGITVETSP
-11 NMAKLTVEV
+11 KLTVDEDMV
-20 DNAEFLK
+20 NSQ
-27 AIDVAY
+27 IDY
-33 KKNRNKFNLPGFR
+33 LRKNYLT
-46 KGKAPKEMIMKMYG
+46 ET
-60 PQVFFEDAL
+60 ED
-69 NEILDKTYPEA
+69 A
-80 AKESGLEIVS
+80 AKEG
-90 RPEIGVEQIGM
+90 
-101 DQNVIYTATVAVKPE
+101 DTV
-116 VTLGEYKGVTVEK
+116 
-129 AETTVSAKEVN
+129 
-140 EKLAAELEK
+140 
-149 NARVVEVE
+149 
-157 REIKK
+157 
-162 DDIANIDFVGSVDGV
+162 NIDFVG
-177 EFEGGK
+177 K
-183 GEDYPLTI
+183 MNGEAFNG
-191 GSGTFI
+191 GSGTGYDLVLGSGSFI
-197 PGFED
+197 DGFED

-325 TAKQYGHGLADMLN
+325 TAKQYGYGLADMLN

>member
-1 MSVKVENLEK
+1 MKKNRLILTAAVAVSVMALAACGSSNKTPEATTAAAAEATDASASDTATASQLSADDPEIQALEATEVPELPKFSDMGTVKLCDLTGITVETSP
-11 NMAKLTVEV
+11 KLTVDEDMV
-20 DNAEFLK
+20 NSQ
-27 AIDVAY
+27 IDY
-33 KKNRNKFNLPGFR
+33 LRKNYLT
-46 KGKAPKEMIMKMYG
+46 ET
-60 PQVFFEDAL
+60 ED
-69 NEILDKTYPEA
+69 A
-80 AKESGLEIVS
+80 AKEG
-90 RPEIGVEQIGM
+90 
-101 DQNVIYTATVAVKPE
+101 DTV
-116 VTLGEYKGVTVEK
+116 
-129 AETTVSAKEVN
+129 
-140 EKLAAELEK
+140 
-149 NARVVEVE
+149 
-157 REIKK
+157 
-162 DDIANIDFVGSVDGV
+162 NIDFVG
-177 EFEGGK
+177 K
-183 GEDYPLTI
+183 MNGEAFNG
-191 GSGTFI
+191 GSGTGYDLVLGSGSFI
-197 PGFED
+197 DGFED

-401 LIEQYGGDAVKD
+401 LIEQYGGDSVKE

-443 AAETTVADE
+443 A
-452 TTAEAA
+452 

>member
-1 MSVKVENLEK
+1 MKKNRLILTAAVAVSVMALAACGSSNKTPEATTAAAAEATDASASDTATASQLSADDPEIQALEATEVPELPKFSDMGTVKLCDLTGITVEISP
-11 NMAKLTVEV
+11 KLTVDEDMV
-20 DNAEFLK
+20 NSQ
-27 AIDVAY
+27 IDY
-33 KKNRNKFNLPGFR
+33 LRKNYLT
-46 KGKAPKEMIMKMYG
+46 ET
-60 PQVFFEDAL
+60 ED
-69 NEILDKTYPEA
+69 A
-80 AKESGLEIVS
+80 AKEG
-90 RPEIGVEQIGM
+90 
-101 DQNVIYTATVAVKPE
+101 DTV
-116 VTLGEYKGVTVEK
+116 
-129 AETTVSAKEVN
+129 
-140 EKLAAELEK
+140 
-149 NARVVEVE
+149 
-157 REIKK
+157 
-162 DDIANIDFVGSVDGV
+162 NIDFVGKMDG
-177 EFEGGK
+177 EAFNG
-183 GEDYPLTI
+183 
-191 GSGTFI
+191 GSGTSYDLVLGSGSFI
-197 PGFED
+197 DGFED

-296 QQIVDTSEITVSDA
+296 QQIVDASEFTVSDA

-370 NEQGIKSSDQ
+370 NEQGIKSNDQ
-380 LIDELAVELS
+380 LIDELAAELS

-401 LIEQYGGDAVKD
+401 LIEQYGGDSVKE

-443 AAETTVADE
+443 A
-452 TTAEAA
+452 

>member
-46 KGKAPKEMIMKMYG
+46 KGKAQKEMIMKMYG

-149 NARVVEVE
+149 NARVVEVD

-202 QLIGAKKGEKL
+202 QLIGHKAGETVDVK
-213 EVNVTFPE
+213 VTFPE
-221 SYPNNP
+221 NYGAK

-232 PAVFDVTVNK
+232 EALFVTTIK
-242 VSTMPELT
+242 T
-250 DQWVKEHA
+250 VKEKQVPA
-258 EDMGSKASDVASF
+258 ADDEFAS
-271 RVEQQALLQAQVD
+271 
-284 YQYNN
+284 
-289 TIQQDAL
+289 
-296 QQIVDTSEITVSDA
+296 
-310 MQKYAEDYVISQEVS
+310 EVS
-325 TAKQYGHGLADMLN
+325 EFDTLDEYKKDLKKTL
-339 MYGMSVD
+339 
-346 DFKEEISSY
+346 KEEKEKA
-355 ATDYAKQRMV
+355 ATTTNERNV
-365 VAAIA
+365 IA
-370 NEQGIKSSDQ
+370 
-380 LIDELAVELS
+380 
-390 GLAGKELNKIQ
+390 
-401 LIEQYGGDAVKD
+401 
-413 EAVNKAVLDYVQTQV
+413 
-428 KVVET
+428 KVVENASVEIPAPMLEAQLDNMLYDYQT
-433 TETSAAATEA
+433 RLAQQGIPMDQYLKITGQTVEQIKDQMKESAEKNLKTSLVIEAIMEKENITVAEERVDEEFKKIAEQYKMEYDDLKKTVSEEQKESMKREIAFQETIDMLVAEA
-443 AAETTVADE
+443 NLVKAEKKSKKAAEDE
-452 TTAEAA
+452 EKT
-458 EETTAAQG
+458 EE

>member
-20 DNAEFLK
+20 DNAEFVK

-33 KKNRNKFNLPGFR
+33 KKNRNKFSLPGFR
-46 KGKAPKEMIMKMYG
+46 KGKAPKDMIMKMYG

-90 RPEIGVEQIGM
+90 RPEISVEQIGM
-101 DQNVIYTATVAVKPE
+101 DKNVIYTATVAVKPE

-157 REIKK
+157 REIQK
-162 DDIANIDFVGSVDGV
+162 DDIATIDFVGSVDGV

-202 QLIGAKKGEKL
+202 QLIGHKAGETVDVK
-213 EVNVTFPE
+213 VTFPE
-221 SYPNNP
+221 NYGAK

-232 PAVFDVTVNK
+232 KALFVTTIK
-242 VSTMPELT
+242 A
-250 DQWVKEHA
+250 VKEKQVPA
-258 EDMGSKASDVASF
+258 ADDEFAS
-271 RVEQQALLQAQVD
+271 
-284 YQYNN
+284 
-289 TIQQDAL
+289 
-296 QQIVDTSEITVSDA
+296 
-310 MQKYAEDYVISQEVS
+310 EVS
-325 TAKQYGHGLADMLN
+325 EFDTLDEYKKDLKKTL
-339 MYGMSVD
+339 
-346 DFKEEISSY
+346 KEQKEKA
-355 ATDYAKQRMV
+355 ATTTNEKNV
-365 VAAIA
+365 IA
-370 NEQGIKSSDQ
+370 
-380 LIDELAVELS
+380 
-390 GLAGKELNKIQ
+390 
-401 LIEQYGGDAVKD
+401 
-413 EAVNKAVLDYVQTQV
+413 
-428 KVVET
+428 KVVENASVEIPAPMLEAQLDNMLYDYQT
-433 TETSAAATEA
+433 RLAQQGIPMDQYLKITGQTVEQIKDQMKESAEKNLKTSLVIEA
-443 AAETTVADE
+443 IMEKENITVADE
-452 TTAEAA
+452 RVDEEFKKIAEQYKMEYDDLMKTVSEEQKESMKREVAFQETIDMLVAEANLVKA
-458 EETTAAQG
+458 EKKSKKAAEDEEKTEE

>member
-1 MSVKVENLEK
+1 MKKNRLILTAAVAVSVMALAACGSSNKTPEATTAAAEATEASASDTATASQLSADDPEIQALEATEVPELPKFSDMGTVKLCDLTGITVETSP
-11 NMAKLTVEV
+11 KLTVDEDMV
-20 DNAEFLK
+20 NSQ
-27 AIDVAY
+27 IDY
-33 KKNRNKFNLPGFR
+33 LRKNYLT
-46 KGKAPKEMIMKMYG
+46 ET
-60 PQVFFEDAL
+60 ED
-69 NEILDKTYPEA
+69 A
-80 AKESGLEIVS
+80 AKEG
-90 RPEIGVEQIGM
+90 
-101 DQNVIYTATVAVKPE
+101 DTV
-116 VTLGEYKGVTVEK
+116 
-129 AETTVSAKEVN
+129 
-140 EKLAAELEK
+140 
-149 NARVVEVE
+149 
-157 REIKK
+157 
-162 DDIANIDFVGSVDGV
+162 NIDFVGKMDG
-177 EFEGGK
+177 EAFDG
-183 GEDYPLTI
+183 
-191 GSGTFI
+191 GSGTSYDLVLGSGSFI
-197 PGFED
+197 DGFED

-250 DQWVKEHA
+250 DQWVQEHA

-296 QQIVDTSEITVSDA
+296 QQIVDTSEITVSDE

-325 TAKQYGHGLADMLN
+325 TAKQYGYGLADMLN

-346 DFKEEISSY
+346 DFKTEIAGY

-370 NEQGIKSSDQ
+370 NEQGIKSSDT
-380 LIDELAVELS
+380 LIDELAAELS
-390 GLAGKELNKIQ
+390 GLAGKEMNKIQ
-401 LIEQYGGDAVKD
+401 LIEQYGGDAVKE

-433 TETSAAATEA
+433 TETSAAATGA
-443 AAETTVADE
+443 AESETTVADE
-452 TTAEAA
+452 TTEAA
-458 EETTAAQG
+458 EETSAAQG

>member
-1 MSVKVENLEK
+1 MKKNRLILTAAVAVSVMALAACGSSNKTPEATTAAAEATEASASDTATASQLSADDPEIQALEATEVPELPKFSDMGTVKLCDLSSITVETSP
-11 NMAKLTVEV
+11 KLTVDEDMV
-20 DNAEFLK
+20 NSQ
-27 AIDVAY
+27 IDY
-33 KKNRNKFNLPGFR
+33 LRKNYLT
-46 KGKAPKEMIMKMYG
+46 ET
-60 PQVFFEDAL
+60 ED
-69 NEILDKTYPEA
+69 A
-80 AKESGLEIVS
+80 AKEG
-90 RPEIGVEQIGM
+90 
-101 DQNVIYTATVAVKPE
+101 DTV
-116 VTLGEYKGVTVEK
+116 
-129 AETTVSAKEVN
+129 
-140 EKLAAELEK
+140 
-149 NARVVEVE
+149 
-157 REIKK
+157 
-162 DDIANIDFVGSVDGV
+162 NIDFVGKMDG
-177 EFEGGK
+177 EAFDG
-183 GEDYPLTI
+183 
-191 GSGTFI
+191 GSGTGYDLVLGSGSFI
-197 PGFED
+197 DGFED

-325 TAKQYGHGLADMLN
+325 TAKQYGSSLADMLN

-433 TETSAAATEA
+433 TETSAAVTEA
-443 AAETTVADE
+443 VEETTAAVDE
-452 TTAEAA
+452 STAEAA
-458 EETTAAQG
+458 EETSAAQG